1 MLVRIFLLLSVML
14 TRAVNGRS
22 RSMRARFPTGTHRCR
37 SFEEAHSLL
46 GRRVYACRER

>member
-1 MLVRIFLLLSVML
+1 MLLSATS

-22 RSMRARFPTGTHRCR
+22 RSMRARFPTRTHMCR

-46 GRRVYACRER
+46 G